1 MKKYFVLLLL
11 SFVLVSCGKQK
22 NQLITTS
29 EVPKNTEQEISENK
43 ENLVVE
49 NNSISN
55 TWEVIEVWSWEITEN
70 NSISIENKENLQNT
84 ESDEILYK
92 KDLWNWFTL
101 NQTED
106 KTNVLF
112 NWRGNL

>member
-29 EVPKNTEQEISENK
+29 EVTKNTEQEISENK

-55 TWEVIEVWSWEITEN
+55 T
-70 NSISIENKENLQNT
+70 
-84 ESDEILYK
+84 
-92 KDLWNWFTL
+92 
-101 NQTED
+101 
-106 KTNVLF
+106 
-112 NWRGNL
+112 